1 MIVPVHIP
9 SPSPQAQN
17 LGQRIATTVRTY
29 LAENPGIG
37 STDVSQ
43 AFMVSK
49 QLLQPEMGGLAR
61 QKSVL
66 LITAILGM
74 LALGLTFALNFGG
87 FDGDRIPMIAIAAA
101 VVGIAFVVFAF
112 AKKGL

>member
-9 SPSPQAQN
+9 SPSPQEQD

-49 QLLQPEMGGLAR
+49 QLIQPEMGGLSQ
-61 QKSVL
+61 QKIIRMV
-66 LITAILGM
+66 TVILGM

-87 FDGDRIPMIAIAAA
+87 FDSDQIPVIAIAAA
-101 VVGIAFVVFAF
+101 VIGIAFVVVAF
-112 AKKGL
+112 ARKGL